1 MVPSN
6 APAYLYQDMSAADL
20 LDLSRSIGLRS
31 TPAKRRDQNGREV
44 QAYTVSG
51 WTSPEA
57 ARNAAVRLSDG
68 EHHFLIRF
76 RPTSIQDVEEVVS
89 SEAGHAIAVSR
100 RPFVIDPYYAEVEV
114 ALPGSGEPTWM
125 VLALYR
131 LAPDELSPPKVSIQK
146 NLPWKPKM
154 SRAAWFAMKRR
165 LGQLQPRRAA

>member
-20 LDLSRSIGLRS
+20 LDLSRSIGIKS
-31 TPAKRRDQNGREV
+31 APAKRRDRNDREV

-51 WTSPEA
+51 WTSSEA
-57 ARNAAVRLSDG
+57 ARKAAVRLSDD
-68 EHHFLIRF
+68 EHQFLIRF
-76 RPTSIQDVEEVVS
+76 RPTLIQDLQEVVS
-89 SEAGHAIAVSR
+89 TESGHAIAVSQ

-114 ALPGSGEPTWM
+114 GLPGSGEPTWM

-131 LAPDELSPPKVSIQK
+131 LAPDELSPPKAGAQK
-146 NLPWKPKM
+146 NLPWTPKM